1 MHHLDM
7 STDASRALHDFNA
20 MEGAYTDDAD
30 KNPINASYERPAMLE
45 MAGDVTGKRVLD
57 VGCAGGALSEA
68 LVARGASVVG
78 IDVNERFIERARARL
93 GVTPNAEFH
102 VADIAEPMPF
112 VATGSFDIV
121 TASLVLHYVED
132 WTTPLRE
139 FRRVLRPDG
148 VLLISTHHPTQDIEL
163 AAPPADY
170 FKTTLLTDV
179 WRKRGHDYTVRFY
192 RRPLS
197 AIVSALA
204 QAGFVVERMPEPIPD
219 AEAFA
224 ATPDLYKRMRRGP
237 WFLFIR
243 AIKRSGV

>member
-1 MHHLDM
+1 
-7 STDASRALHDFNA
+7 
-20 MEGAYTDDAD
+20 
-30 KNPINASYERPAMLE
+30 
-45 MAGDVTGKRVLD
+45 
-57 VGCAGGALSEA
+57 
-68 LVARGASVVG
+68 
-78 IDVNERFIERARARL
+78 
-93 GVTPNAEFH
+93 
-102 VADIAEPMPF
+102 
-112 VATGSFDIV
+112 
-121 TASLVLHYVED
+121 VED